1 MNFKKIC
8 LGLIVL
14 SLILCIS
21 YGAGLFFYQEE
32 TISVHVENEI
42 ENSIE
47 MKELQNQF
55 VVIESVNFGGA
66 GAGGQGTAQMEAK
79 SARQFIEIVKNTT
92 KEEWIWSAG
101 RFEGHNSYST
111 SSTNASGDTYTTAY
125 WSFIKD
131 RSGILIYEKS
141 YYYPDYT
148 IKMYDKGTDTLYF
161 YKNNWSW
168 ALVAGVLAFL
178 ICIFVWELF
187 LDEPFW
193 RRIQKWEEDRKRR
206 NKTN

>member
-8 LGLIVL
+8 LWIVL
-14 SLILCIS
+14 ISLILGIS
-21 YGAGLFFYQEE
+21 YGTAKFFYKEE
-32 TISVHVENEI
+32 TMPVHVEKEI

-55 VVIESVNFGGA
+55 VVIESVGFGGA

-79 SARQFIEIVKNTT
+79 SARQFIEIIKNTT
-92 KEEWIWSAG
+92 KEEWIWSAE
-101 RFEGHNSYST
+101 RFEAT
-111 SSTNASGDTYTTAY
+111 SGPYPNTYTTYTKVY

-141 YYYPDYT
+141 YYYPEHT
-148 IKMYDKGTDTLYF
+148 IKMYDKGANTLYF

-168 ALVAGVLAFL
+168 ALLAGIVVFL
-178 ICIFVWELF
+178 VCIFVWAVVSEKLF
-187 LDEPFW
+187 Y
-193 RRIQKWEEDRKRR
+193 RRYIQKWEKEDWERR
-206 NKTN
+206 NKNN

>member
-1 MNFKKIC
+1 MNIKKIC
-8 LGLIVL
+8 LWFIVF
-14 SLILCIS
+14 SLILCVS
-21 YGAGLFFYQEE
+21 YGTGLYFYKEE

-55 VVIESVNFGGA
+55 VVIESVGFGGA

-79 SARQFIEIVKNTT
+79 SARQFIEIIKNTT
-92 KEEWIWSAG
+92 KEEWIWSAE
-101 RFEGHNSYST
+101 RLETRSIF
-111 SSTNASGDTYTTAY
+111 ADTYTKTY